1 MGEDAPFPTLLGL
14 IGESGRR
21 WKTDLGLAARR
32 QPPSVTEAA
41 SPDAGDPHP
50 RLLFIYILLFI
61 HINQYQVVEPSN
73 AQVASRFDRELLP
86 HQLRIVLAICATIV
100 RGSSIRSAFR

>member
-1 MGEDAPFPTLLGL
+1 MPPFPTLLGL

-73 AQVASRFDRELLP
+73 AQVAS
-86 HQLRIVLAICATIV
+86 
-100 RGSSIRSAFR
+100 